1 MNTLRMLFAIMRAG
15 YLNKVRTYRF
25 LTILGLTIIAG
36 YAFVPPPDAD
46 YVTLAW
52 VSTTTIYRGVYNSAW
67 IGALVAMLTGA
78 FLTLFGFYVVN
89 DAVKRDEQTRVG
101 QIIATTP
108 LTNTVYTLG
117 NTLCNFIVLS
127 TMVAI
132 IFFTTIGMQLVRG
145 EDLTIDLWAL
155 TSPFIVLV
163 LPLMFLVAALA
174 VLFETRFLLRGGAGN
189 IVYAFVWLFSLPLF
203 SELIDLFGILGI
215 LSSMGAAGQAKYP
228 GLDQNKSI
236 LGLEWG
242 FTHDRKLAT
251 FTWNGM
257 YWTTQALQI
266 RLLLIGIALGI
277 SLIASVRFSR
287 FDPAY
292 EPRKIT
298 ESIPSGAPDIN
309 EVKIS
314 ALVPLKEIQ
323 LRPLG
328 DKELQFR
335 FGPMLLAES
344 RLMLKE
350 YMQLPF
356 LGMWGSA
363 TSVAL
368 IIAGLILPLDV
379 ARGILLPVAW
389 VLPVLIWSK
398 MGTRE
403 TRHRTDQ
410 LIFSSADSLKRQL
423 PAIWLA
429 GVLLAMVTGSG
440 VAMNLALQSD
450 FLGVLAWVVGAL
462 FIPSM
467 ALCLGVWTGSSK
479 LFELLY
485 ILLWYI
491 GPINRIE
498 ILDFMGV
505 LPGSVDAGIWQFYIT
520 ITLILIGLA
529 FIGRKWQIQRG

>member
-1 MNTLRMLFAIMRAG
+1 
-15 YLNKVRTYRF
+15 
-25 LTILGLTIIAG
+25 
-36 YAFVPPPDAD
+36 
-46 YVTLAW
+46 
-52 VSTTTIYRGVYNSAW
+52 
-67 IGALVAMLTGA
+67 
-78 FLTLFGFYVVN
+78 
-89 DAVKRDEQTRVG
+89 
-101 QIIATTP
+101 
-108 LTNTVYTLG
+108 
-117 NTLCNFIVLS
+117 
-127 TMVAI
+127 
-132 IFFTTIGMQLVRG
+132 
-145 EDLTIDLWAL
+145 
-155 TSPFIVLV
+155 
-163 LPLMFLVAALA
+163 
-174 VLFETRFLLRGGAGN
+174 
-189 IVYAFVWLFSLPLF
+189 
-203 SELIDLFGILGI
+203 
-215 LSSMGAAGQAKYP
+215 MGATGHAKYP
-228 GLDQNKSI
+228 GLDQTKSI

-242 FTHDRKLAT
+242 FSHDKKLAT

-257 YWTTQALQI
+257 HWTTQALQI
-266 RLLLIGIALGI
+266 RLLLMGIALGI

-292 EPRKIT
+292 EPRKIP
-298 ESIPSGAPDIN
+298 ESIPSGVPDIN

-314 ALVPLKEIQ
+314 TLVPLKEIQ

-328 DKELQFR
+328 DKALQFQ

-344 RLMLKE
+344 RLMLRE

-363 TSVAL
+363 ASVAL
-368 IIAGLILPLDV
+368 IIAGLILPLDM

-389 VLPVLIWSK
+389 ILPVLIWSK

-429 GVLLAMVTGSG
+429 GVLLAIVTGSG

-450 FLGVLAWVVGAL
+450 LLGVLAWVVGAL

-479 LFELLY
+479 LFELIY
-485 ILLWYI
+485 TLLWYI
-491 GPINRIE
+491 GPINQIE

-505 LPGSVDAGIWQFYIT
+505 LPRSVDAGIWQFYIIIT
-520 ITLILIGLA
+520 IIFIGLA